1 MNRIAR
7 SLSLLLAGLLVSVA
21 IYGCNDGSSSNDN
34 NDTDNT
40 NTAGRTWGTLVW
52 DEGEW
57 Q

>member
-1 MNRIAR
+1 MNRIAK

-21 IYGCNDGSSSNDN
+21 IYGCNDVSSSNHN
-34 NDTDNT
+34 NNTDNT
-40 NTAGRTWGTLVW
+40 DTTGRTWGTLVW

>member
-1 MNRIAR
+1 MNRITK
-7 SLSLLLAGLLVSVA
+7 SLGLLLAGFLVSVA
-21 IYGCNDGSSSNDN
+21 IYGCNDVSSSNDN